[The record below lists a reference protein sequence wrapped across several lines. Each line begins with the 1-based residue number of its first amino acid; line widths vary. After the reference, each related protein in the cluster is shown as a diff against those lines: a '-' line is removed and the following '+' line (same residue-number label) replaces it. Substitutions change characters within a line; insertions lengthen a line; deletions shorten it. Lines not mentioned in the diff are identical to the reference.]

1 MLTGHKREAVGYGSY
16 DLYHGNN
23 IGGMFNRRSGGW
35 RSNSRFNGG
44 WNQYGELFCDTIF
57 FSQVYLIAR
66 RETEENWKKIGKCL
80 SSNYNRT
87 VKGVN
92 VWFYNISL
100 FSKR

>member
-1 MLTGHKREAVGYGSY
+1 MLPCDHP
-16 DLYHGNN
+16 
-23 IGGMFNRRSGGW
+23 
-35 RSNSRFNGG
+35 SNVQHLEFESNTSDV
-44 WNQYGELFCDTIF
+44 ELPVRYFVILFF

-66 RETEENWKKIGKCL
+66 RETEENGKKNGKCL
-80 SSNYNRT
+80 SSNYNRK

>member
-16 DLYHGNN
+16 DPYHGNN

-44 WNQYGELFCDTIF
+44 WNQYGELFCDTICF
-57 FSQVYLIAR
+57 QVYLIAR
-66 RETEENWKKIGKCL
+66 RETEENEEKKDGKCL
-80 SSNYNRT
+80 SSNDNRK

-92 VWFYNISL
+92 VWFHNISF